1 MLEEENP
8 KSSPNFSSK
17 SDARGPNFTTK
28 SIVKLAENSRNLISS
43 CSRVPWKKST
53 LIRIE
58 TFDKIAGA
66 VVADR
71 DKTARAGAIHDKIAE
86 EVVEFLA
93 EQPIEATLNTVDP
106 FIELIVLA
114 ADRVEETD
122 EDTIEKI
129 AEEASDDNTINLS
142 IELVI
147 QAADRVSE
155 EAVEIIVIDPVTETI
170 IDKIAEEA
178 ADDNTIDPSIELAVD
193 RVGEEADENIVEK
206 FVINSSIEATV
217 DNTIDPYI
225 ELAVLAAELAVDTSI
240 EAILVAEERIDENF
254 VDTSIE
260 AILVAEERG
269 DEFSV
274 DPLIEAIQSRETTDK
289 EAEGPR
295 FKSSQSALRHTI
307 VYRLSEFDEFGRRI

>member
-1 MLEEENP
+1 M
-8 KSSPNFSSK
+8 
-17 SDARGPNFTTK
+17 
-28 SIVKLAENSRNLISS
+28 
-43 CSRVPWKKST
+43 
-53 LIRIE
+53 
-58 TFDKIAGA
+58 
-66 VVADR
+66 ADR

-129 AEEASDDNTINLS
+129 AEEASDDNTIDLS

-155 EAVEIIVIDPVTETI
+155 EAVETIVIDPITETI
-170 IDKIAEEA
+170 ID
-178 ADDNTIDPSIELAVD
+178 TIDPSIELAVD

-206 FVINSSIEATV
+206 FVINSSIEAAV

-225 ELAVLAAELAVDTSI
+225 ELAVLAAELA
-240 EAILVAEERIDENF
+240 

-307 VYRLSEFDEFGRRI
+307 VYRLSEFDEFEFGQRI